1 MRYMV
6 DTSFLL
12 FFQCFALVPTAPSTV
27 SFYFV
32 NEELQPES
40 MVDGDPPPRPDRCDE
55 VLIALRRVMRA
66 VDLHSRALVRSHGLT
81 APQALVLK
89 EIVAAGELAVGT
101 VAQRVSLSHAT
112 TTDIVNRLERRG
124 LVARTR
130 SSNDR
135 RRVMLGATPTAVEM
149 VKRSPPL
156 LQESF
161 SGRFV
166 QLPEWEQSMLLAALQ
181 RIAALMDAERIDAAP
196 LLSAGSVD
204 GAEPEPV
211 ADDGARN
218 NC

>member
-1 MRYMV
+1 
-6 DTSFLL
+6 
-12 FFQCFALVPTAPSTV
+12 
-27 SFYFV
+27 V
-32 NEELQPES
+32 NEKLQGES
-40 MVDGDPPPRPDRCDE
+40 TAIGAPPARPDRCDE

-89 EIVAAGELAVGT
+89 EIAAAGELAVGT

-112 TTDIVNRLERRG
+112 TTDIVNRLEKRD

-135 RRVMLGATPTAVEM
+135 RRVMLRATPAAVESL
-149 VKRSPPL
+149 RRAPPL

-161 SGRFV
+161 SGRFA

-196 LLSAGSVD
+196 LLAAGSVD
-204 GAEPEPV
+204 GAEPAPEPEPEPEPV
-211 ADDGARN
+211 ADNGADLVADEPPPA
-218 NC
+218 

>member
-1 MRYMV
+1 
-6 DTSFLL
+6 
-12 FFQCFALVPTAPSTV
+12 
-27 SFYFV
+27 V
-32 NEELQPES
+32 NEKLQPE
-40 MVDGDPPPRPDRCDE
+40 VAAGCEPPPRADRCDE

-89 EIVAAGELAVGT
+89 EIAAAGELAVGT

-112 TTDIVNRLERRG
+112 TTDIVNRLEKRG

-135 RRVMLGATPTAVEM
+135 RRVMLRATPAAVASLQ
-149 VKRSPPL
+149 RAPPL

-161 SGRFV
+161 SGRFA

-196 LLSAGSVD
+196 LLAAGSVD
-204 GAEPEPV
+204 GAEPV
-211 ADDGARN
+211 ADDGADLVADEPPLA
-218 NC
+218 